1 MRKLSTLGF
10 SSETVRQLRENL
22 PAWESRGLKV
32 VKEVMFSKSPRR
44 TQKKTDR
51 CETGTP
57 IEKQVRVSK
66 VLRKPL
72 CPDCAISLKLCN
84 RNSPRFVLPTGFY
97 FEKKKEKE
105 NPNCFKGFF
114 YFACLLCKS
123 EPTLRRKSRV
133 RSQETWAL
141 SLALLLT
148 LFMTLDSL
156 LCALL
161 SLLLKWGEEE

>member
-1 MRKLSTLGF
+1 
-10 SSETVRQLRENL
+10 
-22 PAWESRGLKV
+22 
-32 VKEVMFSKSPRR
+32 MFSKSPRR

-97 FEKKKEKE
+97 FGKKKE
-105 NPNCFKGFF
+105 NPNCFKVFF
-114 YFACLLCKS
+114 FFFACLLYKS

-161 SLLLKWGEEE
+161 SLLLK